1 MLLVNRKLY
10 LEFVAVE
17 PIEYTNV
24 AWLKKLHVSIQV
36 FFLFLPPA
44 PLLPYFHIQFVC
56 LLDGL
61 MAFNTTSNNISVRWW
76 RLVLLVEE
84 SGLPGENYRLVGSQ

>member
-24 AWLKKLHVSIQV
+24 AWLKKKIISI
-36 FFLFLPPA
+36 
-44 PLLPYFHIQFVC
+44 
-56 LLDGL
+56 
-61 MAFNTTSNNISVRWW
+61 
-76 RLVLLVEE
+76 
-84 SGLPGENYRLVGSQ
+84 

>member
-24 AWLKKLHVSIQV
+24 AWLKKKHISKII
-36 FFLFLPPA
+36 FFYFQPPT
-44 PLLPYFHIQFVC
+44 PLLHYFHIHFVC
-56 LLDGL
+56 FFDG
-61 MAFNTTSNNISVRWW
+61 V
-76 RLVLLVEE
+76 
-84 SGLPGENYRLVGSQ
+84 

>member
-24 AWLKKLHVSIQV
+24 AWLKKK
-36 FFLFLPPA
+36 LFPYKCIFYFQPPT
-44 PLLPYFHIQFVC
+44 PLLPYFHIQFVWFFY
-56 LLDGL
+56 G
-61 MAFNTTSNNISVRWW
+61 V
-76 RLVLLVEE
+76 
-84 SGLPGENYRLVGSQ
+84 